1 MKRRFN
7 ITGVCVP
14 EKHYMVNLDKRLKEI
29 RELIDDGAY
38 FTINRA
44 RQYGKT
50 TLLAALAKSLSGD
63 YVIVSVDFQ
72 AMGNDSFQ
80 NENMFSLSFL
90 SLFYRKLENISK
102 NNAWEFYDL
111 LSELKEIVRMKPEKF
126 VLLDLFSY
134 LLDICK
140 KIPKP
145 VVLMIDEVDTAT
157 NNQVFLD
164 FLAQLRNYYLE
175 RETDGTVTFQSVIL
189 AGVYD
194 VKNMRRK
201 IRPEEDHKTNSP
213 WNIATDFDVDMSF
226 NEEDISGMLEEYE
239 ADNTTGMDI
248 REVSGLI
255 YEYTSGYP
263 FLVSKICKII
273 DERLAGEGKFHDK
286 SAAWT
291 KEGVLKAV
299 KILLSEK
306 NMLFDSLTEK
316 IESYPELKNILYA
329 LLFRGQSI
337 VYNPDNDAIGIA
349 LMFGFTKID
358 VETGVVVVAN
368 RIFETRL
375 YNYFL
380 TAPEVQGS
388 ETYRLAS
395 QDKNQFI
402 QDGRLN
408 MDLVLE
414 KFVRH
419 FDDLYGDQGQSFY
432 EEDGRR
438 YFLLY
443 LRPIINGVGNYYI
456 ESQTRNMERTDVIVD
471 YNGEQIIVEL
481 KIWHGDA
488 YNTRGEKQLS
498 EYLDYYHLKKGYM
511 LSFNFN
517 KNKQIGLRRIELGD
531 KILIEAVV

>member
-1 MKRRFN
+1 MKRKFN

-63 YVIVSVDFQ
+63 FVIVSMDFQ
-72 AMGNDSFQ
+72 AMGNESFQ
-80 NENMFSLSFL
+80 NENTFSLSFL
-90 SLFYRKLENISK
+90 ALFCRKLENISK
-102 NNAWEFYDL
+102 NNAWEFGDL
-111 LSELKEIVRMKPEKF
+111 LSELKEIIRMKPEKF

-194 VKNMRRK
+194 IKNMRRK

-213 WNIATDFDVDMSF
+213 WNIAADFDVDMSF

-239 ADNTTGMDI
+239 TDNMTGMDI
-248 REVSGLI
+248 RKVSRLI

-273 DERLAGEGKFHDK
+273 DERLAGEGIFHDK
-286 SAAWT
+286 SVAWT
-291 KEGVLKAV
+291 KEGILEAV

-316 IESYPELKNILYA
+316 IETYPELKNILYA

-337 VYNPDNDAIGIA
+337 VYNPDNNAIGIA

-358 VETGVVVVAN
+358 AETGVVVVAN

-380 TAPEVQGS
+380 TAQEIQG
-388 ETYRLAS
+388 L
-395 QDKNQFI
+395 
-402 QDGRLN
+402 
-408 MDLVLE
+408 
-414 KFVRH
+414 H
-419 FDDLYGDQGQSFY
+419 
-432 EEDGRR
+432 
-438 YFLLY
+438 
-443 LRPIINGVGNYYI
+443 
-456 ESQTRNMERTDVIVD
+456 
-471 YNGEQIIVEL
+471 
-481 KIWHGDA
+481 
-488 YNTRGEKQLS
+488 
-498 EYLDYYHLKKGYM
+498 
-511 LSFNFN
+511 
-517 KNKQIGLRRIELGD
+517 
-531 KILIEAVV
+531 